1 VGDEIASTSGNP
13 VIITTIKGDAS
24 ERDVYNLT
32 INEDHSYAV
41 GELGVWSHNSRTRS
55 RYSGPLGRDGT
66 GRIHQNKEFSTCHC
80 LRGMDLI
87 DSISELEASIIKR
100 TGELRPGKGLGGHIE
115 RLGRE
120 RKVLRCL
127 KKKANTSR

>member
-41 GELGVWSHNSRTRS
+41 GELGVWSHNV
-55 RYSGPLGRDGT
+55 
-66 GRIHQNKEFSTCHC
+66 
-80 LRGMDLI
+80 
-87 DSISELEASIIKR
+87 
-100 TGELRPGKGLGGHIE
+100 KGVKYPAAAQ
-115 RLGRE
+115 
-120 RKVLRCL
+120 KVLREIL
-127 KKKANTSR
+127 KREKELLEDKHCIPEFGPGPNYTTRQGHRRIITYLWRVFYKKLDAHVKK